1 MPSLVS
7 AKRRKNYGNSI
18 CVLLVQTC
26 VTFPL
31 MTNKNKVT
39 RSKTNKPQSDTWTV
53 RGVTPETR
61 AAVKKAARRSG
72 MTMGAWLEENLRLAA
87 TDGLKQTLPA
97 QRVEDQL
104 ASISGKLDALQRPF
118 WERLFVRR

>member
-1 MPSLVS
+1 
-7 AKRRKNYGNSI
+7 
-18 CVLLVQTC
+18 
-26 VTFPL
+26 
-31 MTNKNKVT
+31 MTNKNRVT
-39 RSKTNKPQSDTWTV
+39 RSKTNKPQSDTWTI

-61 AAVKKAARRSG
+61 SAVKKAARRSG

-104 ASISGKLDALQRPF
+104 ASISDKLDAMQKPF
-118 WERLFVRR
+118 WQRLFDRR